1 MKEFLRKVREPKAKP
16 STGLK
21 VFRTV
26 LIVLLGIGIG
36 VLQKW
41 LDSTDISELP
51 RIVETLDIVNF
62 FGRLGI
68 WILLGVV
75 IAVHASTPL
84 RASINTSLFFLG
96 MLGGYYLYCQFALG
110 FLPVRYMIVWIV
122 IAIATLVIAYG
133 VWYSVGY
140 GPVSIVLSAIILG
153 VSFSQA
159 FLITQGFQV
168 THLLEVLCWVIMLV
182 VLRRTP
188 KEFIIQF
195 VLSIGVAVLYQ
206 LFIPYWG

>member
-1 MKEFLRKVREPKAKP
+1 MEEFLRKVREPKAKP
-16 STGLK
+16 STGMK

-41 LDSTDISELP
+41 LDSTDINELP
-51 RIVETLDIVNF
+51 RIVETLDIANF

-96 MLGGYYLYCQFALG
+96 MIAGYYTYCHFILG
-110 FLPVRYMIVWIV
+110 FLPIRYMAIW
-122 IAIATLVIAYG
+122 IAIAFASFIMAYA
-133 VWYSVGY
+133 VWYAVGY
-140 GPVSIVLSAIILG
+140 GPLAIILSAIILG

-159 FLITQGFQV
+159 FLITQGFMV

-188 KEFIIQF
+188 KEYVIQF
-195 VLSIGVAVLYQ
+195 MLSIGVAVLYQ